1 MALISLFFAV
11 LARSVN
17 SQRRFIKVPSM
28 TKPLLCFAGVVL
40 VTAQL
45 TGGIGIRSLGSERY
59 GGKGYFF
66 ILIAVAGYFALTS
79 QRIPKHRAGLY
90 TGLFILSGLT
100 SLIGDL
106 AYLGGRP
113 FYFLTTVFVPD
124 SMLEQAYGTLGADTG
139 MVRLGALPIA
149 GAAVYGWLL
158 ARKGLSGILE
168 IHRPWRLFLLMLA
181 AVACLASGYRS
192 HLLLFLMTFAFAFWL
207 EGLYRTRLLP
217 ILVGILILSCAL
229 VLPQTQKLPFLIQR
243 TVSFLPVPVDP
254 IAKESAKISTE
265 WRMEMWKQV
274 LPQVPKYF
282 FKGKGY
288 ALDPNDLYM
297 AQQSA
302 NRGFGIQASSA
313 LVAGDYHNGPLSVLI
328 PFGIFGFL
336 AFGWVIIASIRLLY
350 YYHRFGDPALQR
362 VNTFLLA
369 TFLAKVALFVLIFG
383 AISNDLFMFLGLV
396 GLGVSLNGA
405 PQASPEPEIS
415 NEGLNMLPERVY

>member
-1 MALISLFFAV
+1 
-11 LARSVN
+11 
-17 SQRRFIKVPSM
+17 
-28 TKPLLCFAGVVL
+28 
-40 VTAQL
+40 
-45 TGGIGIRSLGSERY
+45 
-59 GGKGYFF
+59 
-66 ILIAVAGYFALTS
+66 
-79 QRIPKHRAGLY
+79 
-90 TGLFILSGLT
+90 
-100 SLIGDL
+100 
-106 AYLGGRP
+106 
-113 FYFLTTVFVPD
+113 
-124 SMLEQAYGTLGADTG
+124 
-139 MVRLGALPIA
+139 
-149 GAAVYGWLL
+149 
-158 ARKGLSGILE
+158 
-168 IHRPWRLFLLMLA
+168 
-181 AVACLASGYRS
+181 
-192 HLLLFLMTFAFAFWL
+192 
-207 EGLYRTRLLP
+207 
-217 ILVGILILSCAL
+217 
-229 VLPQTQKLPFLIQR
+229 
-243 TVSFLPVPVDP
+243 
-254 IAKESAKISTE
+254 
-265 WRMEMWKQV
+265 
-274 LPQVPKYF
+274 VPKYF

-405 PQASPEPEIS
+405 PHASPEPEIS